1 MKDFQATGLFG
12 ARHVHKKIL
21 DVFFPKF
28 NEKQKTHL
36 KLALLSEQAHKKAK
50 EYISANL
57 PKQELS
63 AIHLGRY
70 RMEIKKHLKE
80 ELQGIDE
87 LVEEVIG

>member
-1 MKDFQATGLFG
+1 MLINK
-12 ARHVHKKIL
+12 
-21 DVFFPKF
+21 
-28 NEKQKTHL
+28 KQKTHL

-50 EYISANL
+50 EYIAANL

-80 ELQGIDE
+80 EMEKIDE
-87 LVEEVIG
+87 LVGEVIL